1 MRVIHPRL
9 KIRPSLQ
16 TIAVALAFFS
26 AFGLYG
32 SVWAADELSAA
43 EQRLFSHSYAD
54 ESLPQRLT
62 RLENSVFGES
72 QPGNPAE
79 RQARLLKVLGAAQKV
94 IPGANPLSEDV
105 PPISGSPDNAS
116 GAAPGI
122 SRFNPGNSDNQRSEQ
137 RPAEQPVT
145 QPPDATDYPTV
156 TALERQVFGRDFIRE
171 DIRHRLGRLEKKVF
185 GQSYDQ
191 SALVDRVDRLLA
203 RYPGI
208 NSHADPTPADTYP
221 GSAINALPTDSS
233 QFAGSSRDV
242 YTKVDALEKNL
253 LGGKTNPNALLTER
267 LDRLEAKAY
276 GHTYSGESIDAR
288 VNRLL
293 KSYEVGSRTA
303 GGAQPRP
310 GFQSRQ
316 PYLPPAGMPQ
326 VITQPGTVTTTTQT
340 ARVPQNIQIGGGFSQ
355 NSTHQFSPEMM
366 SMLPP
371 EVRQQMSGSGTRS
384 NGTVV
389 SAPSTV
395 VIEQTTMTP
404 YPGFQTYGGQ
414 PIQQY
419 NYYGMPTTQ
428 TQSQT
433 TTTVI
438 QPNGSA
444 AVYSYPGGGNFPG
457 NPNGLPNPAYVGD
470 PAFLQSLGNLEI
482 HVFGQVNTVEPV
494 YIRLGKLESAVLGQM
509 YVGYPEA
516 QRLANL
522 EKAYQLQAVSKLLGQ
537 SKGAG
542 MGRAAGSAVLGIPL
556 NTPSP
561 MNVPPIPMNMGIP
574 AR

>member
-1 MRVIHPRL
+1 MRVTHS
-9 KIRPSLQ
+9 KMNIRPGLWLASVLLALLSMASLHGG
-16 TIAVALAFFS
+16 AF
-26 AFGLYG
+26 
-32 SVWAADELSAA
+32 AADDLSAA
-43 EQRLFSHSYAD
+43 EQRLYSHSYEGEPLD
-54 ESLPQRLT
+54 QRLA
-62 RLENSVFGES
+62 RLEASVFGES
-72 QPGNPAE
+72 QSGAPTE

-94 IPGANPLSEDV
+94 VPHADQSSETDAASTEPSGDKPG
-105 PPISGSPDNAS
+105 NAP
-116 GAAPGI
+116 AGI
-122 SRFNPGNSDNQRSEQ
+122 SRFTPPGSTPQSMSTPTAQ
-137 RPAEQPVT
+137 PAVQ

-156 TALERQVFGRDFIRE
+156 TALERQVFGRDFIR
-171 DIRHRLGRLEKKVF
+171 DDVRHRLGRLEKKVF

-203 RYPGI
+203 RYPGV
-208 NSHADPTPADTYP
+208 NSHADPTPGDSVP
-221 GSAINALPTDSS
+221 GSALNNLPSDSS
-233 QFAGSSRDV
+233 QFAGSGRDV
-242 YTKVDALEKNL
+242 YTKVDALEKSL
-253 LGGKTNPNALLTER
+253 LNGKANPNSLLTER
-267 LDRLEAKAY
+267 LDRLEAKVY
-276 GHTYSGESIDAR
+276 GHTFSGESIDTR
-288 VNRLL
+288 VSRLMR
-293 KSYEVGSRTA
+293 SYEVNTGT
-303 GGAQPRP
+303 QPRP
-310 GFQSRQ
+310 GFQARQ
-316 PYLPPAGMPQ
+316 PYQHPVGAPQ
-326 VITQPGTVTTTTQT
+326 VITPSGTSTSTAQTTRT
-340 ARVPQNIQIGGGFSQ
+340 PQNIQIGAGLSQ
-355 NSTHQFSPEMM
+355 NSSHQFSPEMM

-384 NGTVV
+384 NGSVV

-395 VIEQTTMTP
+395 VIEQTTTAP

-419 NYYGMPTTQ
+419 NYYGIPTTQ

-444 AVYSYPGGGNFPG
+444 SVYSYPTNTAYPG

-516 QRLANL
+516 QRLTNL

-537 SKGAG
+537 TKGAN

-561 MNVPPIPMNMGIP
+561 MSVPPIPMNMGIP